1 MLIQHQTPQIRARFG
16 RFGSLTTVLLLL
28 GGVALGE
35 EAVSTP
41 PSITASASE
50 PVRYVGRE
58 QTDKR
63 FYDGALRHAVGVH
76 K

>member
-1 MLIQHQTPQIRARFG
+1 
-16 RFGSLTTVLLLL
+16 VLLLL